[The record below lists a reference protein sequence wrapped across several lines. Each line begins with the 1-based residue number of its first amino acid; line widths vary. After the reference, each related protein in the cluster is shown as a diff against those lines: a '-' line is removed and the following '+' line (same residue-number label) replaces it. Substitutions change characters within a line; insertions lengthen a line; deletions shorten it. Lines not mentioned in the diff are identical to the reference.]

1 MDATLTGTAVRR
13 GGRLQEWLL
22 RYAPAEVFALIG
34 ALGGAFAVSHLGYP
48 AVTAYAAAIGEGVL
62 FYSAIMI
69 RDLRSNRQRGLA
81 RRPLSHTLRNLSLEF
96 GPAEVLDSLVVR
108 PLAMYVGPILVGS
121 LTAGVILGKIAAD
134 VVFYTL
140 AIVGYEFGKKLSV
153 GRAEPGGL
161 ATMLT
166 DEPMPE
172 QATPEPPTAEAETAE
187 VQTAEAETADNSTPE
202 PPTAPM
208 AAVGWAS
215 AEEIRPTPVVGWFP
229 GEAATANSNRIT
241 ALSPRRQ
248 SWRARSGRPG

>member
-1 MDATLTGTAVRR
+1 MDATLTSTAVRR

-22 RYAPAEVFALIG
+22 RYAPAEVFAVIG

-48 AVTAYAAAIGEGVL
+48 AVTAYAGAIGEGVL
-62 FYSAIMI
+62 FYAAIMV
-69 RDLRSNRQRGLA
+69 RDLRSNRRRGLA

-96 GPAEVLDSLVVR
+96 GPAEVLDSFLVR
-108 PLAMYVGPILVGS
+108 PLAMYVGPILIGS

-140 AIVGYEFGKKLSV
+140 AIVGYEFGKRLSIEPV
-153 GRAEPGGL
+153 GPGL
-161 ATMLT
+161 PAAMLT
-166 DEPMPE
+166 VEP
-172 QATPEPPTAEAETAE
+172 TPETGDRPGLPTAEAETA
-187 VQTAEAETADNSTPE
+187 VDSTPE

-229 GEAATANSNRIT
+229 AEAATAELRIG
-241 ALSPRRQ
+241 SPR
-248 SWRARSGRPG
+248 